1 MKKIQKSN
9 KKTHK
14 TKIII
19 LLTCILMLFLTGY
32 SIGKQ
37 ATKTTVLTEGEI
49 AKPIFIVD
57 NNPEIEITAKQ
68 KEGYYYFKVRN
79 YELEEMSQ
87 VDMQYY
93 IEIIGDIDEA
103 IICTLYRGEEQI
115 ALQDRKTQTQKLTRN
130 QKEEHSYCL
139 KVEYDK
145 EKNTSLSDIM
155 QELQIKVHAEQG
167 KHWEG

>member
-1 MKKIQKSN
+1 MAE
-9 KKTHK
+9 
-14 TKIII
+14 
-19 LLTCILMLFLTGY
+19 
-32 SIGKQ
+32 GK
-37 ATKTTVLTEGEI
+37 I

-79 YELEEMSQ
+79 YELEEISQ
-87 VDMQYY
+87 VDMQYN

-103 IICTLYRGEEQI
+103 IIYTLYREEEQI
-115 ALQDRKTQTQKLTRN
+115 PMQANKTQTQKLTRN
-130 QKEEHSYCL
+130 QKEEHNYCL